1 MYRISTATLA
11 GFLVALALANYP
23 ASCLAQPEPQNA
35 KPKEN
40 KGGLVSR
47 FRAATTKYRQDSD
60 EEAKANGQSNRST
73 WPNLNNP
80 WKKRSEEDDL
90 GSIQGPIALN
100 RALKPTREP
109 FAPKPNRE
117 VSTRAGSEA
126 NRSTRAPSS
135 PAQRPSPSAQQG
147 LDSSNTS
154 NNGLAPPS
162 YATPQEDGSTESND
176 PESFDPESNE
186 TANVDTTSLAA
197 PSPSSKR
204 ELKTYD
210 ASPTDS
216 AFNPSN
222 TSRRKA
228 NPATTALDKPQN
240 KHLRDLSSSPE
251 QNSLQTKVTA
261 PTESAARLT
270 DSPVEISPAPTPV
283 QTPKQL
289 PSQRLT
295 LPEPT
300 NEIRADAA
308 GTSSR
313 RIPATPSSGPTSLAL
328 SEPVPKKAR
337 QSTGLDVRAPQL
349 RLRVDG
355 PTAIPVGQ
363 TATYTLHATN
373 EGADKIEGLLIRAA
387 APSSVKIDRVTTS
400 IGAHELE
407 ELDSEIAVLWEI
419 PTLAANDSK
428 SIELELTVHDADRF
442 ALNLE
447 WTVAPPSTQ
456 FAVEVQQP
464 KLELTLQG
472 AAETQIGQ
480 PQKYQIQIKNSG
492 KAPLPELTL
501 QLQTETTGQY
511 ESVVGPLAPGETKKI
526 DVELTFDHPGLFP
539 IVATAKSTN
548 GRFEQ
553 RERIDVQVQSMQ
565 LAASWNGPTEYFQ
578 GLPADYVLT
587 IENSGNLAAKN
598 LACAINLPA
607 GLEPTSLPA
616 GLTKNGS
623 QLRWS
628 IPSLSANES
637 IDIPLQL
644 MVNQAGEQRM
654 NFQAQ
659 CENGPELTANF
670 VTRVEAIAD
679 LELTVVEPFAPAPV
693 GHPVIYELRITNRG
707 AKAAEQ
713 VIAIAQFSEG
723 IEPQQIQ
730 GHSGRVVPGQALF
743 DAIPTIAPKQ
753 TVTLQVICQA
763 SKAGNHRFR
772 AAVQCPTSEEDLLEE
787 GSTRYIPGA
796 TPRNRP

>member
-23 ASCLAQPEPQNA
+23 TSSQAQTEAQNA

-47 FRAATTKYRQDSD
+47 FRAATTKYRQDAD
-60 EEAKANGQSNRST
+60 EEAKSNGQGNRST

-80 WKKRSEEDDL
+80 WKKRSEEEDI

-117 VSTRAGSEA
+117 VSARSGSEA
-126 NRSTRAPSS
+126 NRSARGPSS
-135 PAQRPSPSAQQG
+135 PSPRPLPSAQQEF
-147 LDSSNTS
+147 DPVNPPS
-154 NNGLAPPS
+154 NGLATPS
-162 YATPQEDGSTESND
+162 YVTPQDDGSPDSNYLESND
-176 PESFDPESNE
+176 IAD
-186 TANVDTTSLAA
+186 VDASTLDA

-216 AFNPSN
+216 TFHASN
-222 TSRRKA
+222 TSRRKT
-228 NPATTALDKPQN
+228 NPATTALDKPQS
-240 KHLRDLSSSPE
+240 KSLRELPSLPAQNTLETQSP
-251 QNSLQTKVTA
+251 LQT
-261 PTESAARLT
+261 ESVARLT
-270 DSPVEISPAPTPV
+270 DSPVEATPAQTPV
-283 QTPKQL
+283 QVPKQI

-313 RIPATPSSGPTSLAL
+313 RVPATPSSGPTSLAL
-328 SEPVPKKAR
+328 GEPVPKKAR
-337 QSTGLDVRAPQL
+337 QSTGLDVRTPQL

-373 EGADKIEGLLIRAA
+373 EGTDKIEGLLIRAA
-387 APSSVKIDRVTTS
+387 APRSVKIDRVTTS

-480 PQKYQIQIKNSG
+480 PQKYQVQIKNSG
-492 KAPLPELTL
+492 KAPLPELVL

-511 ESVVGPLAPGETKKI
+511 ESIVGPLAAGETKKI

-565 LAASWNGPTEYFQ
+565 LAASWNGPTEFFQ
-578 GLPADYVLT
+578 GIPADYVLT
-587 IENSGNLAAKN
+587 VENSGNLAAKN

-607 GLEPTSLPA
+607 GFEPTSIPA

-637 IDIPLQL
+637 IDIPLQF

-654 NFQAQ
+654 NFQAR
-659 CENGPELTANF
+659 CENGPELTANI

-679 LELTVVEPFAPAPV
+679 LELTVVEPVAPAPV
-693 GHPVIYELRITNRG
+693 GQPVIYELRITNRG

-723 IEPQQIQ
+723 IEPQQIH
-730 GHSGRVVPGQALF
+730 GHTGRVVPGQALF

-753 TVTLQVICQA
+753 TVTLKVICQA
-763 SKAGNHRFR
+763 SKAGIHRFR
-772 AAVQCPTSEEDLLEE
+772 AAVQCPASEEDLLEE

-796 TPRNRP
+796 NPRNRP